1 MKRFLFLII
10 VIASAVFLASCYDD
24 LVDSP
29 APNKA
34 PKSFISLFPDS
45 VISQQQSRLR
55 VHWWGDDPDGLVIG
69 FFISSDNTNWVFTS
83 KNDSTISFP
92 ITGTDTTIIF
102 KVAAVDNYGNYK
114 YDAQTVRHGV
124 NYGPEP
130 FTDLDSNGVYTAG
143 EPFTDIG
150 EVDMNPA
157 SIKLPLKNSPPVLK
171 FLTDKNGITISVPE
185 TTFTVASFG
194 WTADDIDGIESI
206 KSIYVSLNDSTT
218 AIEIPSTTRFI
229 TIKAVP
235 PFTSDVVNCDIYLG
249 TSINTPYSVKLPNLK
264 LNADNKIYI
273 SAKDIAGASSQFLKM
288 PVTGGKWYVKK
299 PKGEILII
307 DDYGTLDNAADFYN
321 AVFDSL
327 NLLNKVDVMD
337 IKFGRTTTS
346 YGTLLPKFIS
356 PMFTETLKLFKYVFW
371 YSENDPT
378 LEPAQIC
385 IPSYVQSGGKILFSM
400 VFPQIFDA
408 RGLNDFLPV
417 DSLSPAPI
425 SLLFPNTQVNP
436 TAFAVSKNYP
446 QLARDASAT
455 PVARIRTYYPNPLTA
470 DVLYT
475 LGLTGNPVISF
486 KSKDSRIIFMGLP
499 LHRTN
504 GSPFK
509 VKDFFSKVFFD
520 EFGVSK

>member
-1 MKRFLFLII
+1 MKRFLFFIVVLILG
-10 VIASAVFLASCYDD
+10 VFLSSCYED

-29 APNKA
+29 IPNKP
-34 PKSFISLFPDS
+34 PKSYISLFPDS

-69 FFISSDNTNWVFTS
+69 FFISSDSANWVFTAQ
-83 KNDSTISFP
+83 NDSVISFP
-92 ITGTDTTIIF
+92 ITGSDTTIIF
-102 KVAAVDNYGNYK
+102 KVAAVDNYGNYA
-114 YDAQTVRHGV
+114 YDSQTIRHGV

-130 FTDLDSNGVYTAG
+130 FTDLDSNGVYTPG
-143 EPFTDIG
+143 EPYIDIG
-150 EVDMNPA
+150 DVDPNPA
-157 SIKLPLKNSPPVLK
+157 SVKLPLKNSPPVMK

-185 TTFTVASFG
+185 TTYTVASFG
-194 WTADDIDGIESI
+194 WTAEDIDGNESI
-206 KSIYVSLNDSTT
+206 KTIYVGLNDSIN
-218 AIEIPSTTRFI
+218 AVEIPSTTRFI
-229 TIKAVP
+229 TIKARP
-235 PFTSDVVNCDIYLG
+235 PFSSDVVSCDLYLG
-249 TSINTPYSVKLPNLK
+249 TSVNTPYNIKLQNLK
-264 LNADNKIYI
+264 LNSENKIYI
-273 SAKDIAGASSQFLKM
+273 WAKDIAGASSEYLKM
-288 PVTGGKWYVKK
+288 PTSGAKWYVRK

-307 DDYGTLDNAADFYN
+307 DDYATSDNSADIYR

-327 NLLNKVDVMD
+327 NLTDKVDILD
-337 IKFGRTTTS
+337 IKLGRTTTS
-346 YGTLLPKFIS
+346 YGVLLPKFIS

-385 IPSYVQSGGKILFSM
+385 IPSYVQSGGKVLFSM

-425 SLLFPNTQVNP
+425 NLLFPNTQVNP
-436 TAFAVSKNYP
+436 TAFAVSNGYP

-470 DVLYT
+470 DVLYL
-475 LGLTGNPVISF
+475 LGLTGNPVIGF
-486 KSKDSRIIFMGLP
+486 KSKDSRIVFMGLP

-504 GSPFK
+504 GAPYK
-509 VKDFFSKVFFD
+509 IKDFFSKVFFD